1 MCLPLLVEAPV
12 GQSCVPPC
20 RSWLSEELRQ
30 WLDMESLL
38 LAEKGPHSLLG
49 LQPMAE
55 EFR

>member
-1 MCLPLLVEAPV
+1 MPLLVEAPV
-12 GQSCVPPC
+12 GQFCVPPC
-20 RSWLSEELRQ
+20 RSWMSEELRQ